1 MATEAKSTYQGRPDL
16 EGQIRRVFDHS
27 LEHSPGVEPY
37 ALIFKRNFSD
47 MRDSGSLTLKFVR
60 NLRPENP
67 RVHRKYDEPDFDF
80 GFSQYAI
87 LNST

>member
-1 MATEAKSTYQGRPDL
+1 MDTWLRKQNRLAKDGLD
-16 EGQIRRVFDHS
+16 ERRLFDHA

-37 ALIFKRNFSD
+37 ALIFKRNFGD
-47 MRDSGSLTLKFVR
+47 MRGWGSLTLKFVR

-67 RVHRKYDEPDFDF
+67 RVHRKYNGPDFDF